1 MVRVPDF
8 VYGIVPARA
17 EYGFEKQPTNVD
29 NAVVIRVL
37 SLASSFQWTG
47 TTATDVVAI
56 AMDRGTPNL
65 VVKYTTDPRDPDG
78 RTSLCMSVWVEKDT
92 EVADRLVHDL
102 WPTSFLP
109 VSVDQFSA
117 ATGRVIAGPTD
128 TFVARDFDSAW
139 GKSTT
144 KLQRSQSIRR
154 TEAVRSVTQDASRG
168 SNISSTVWKWL
179 AAFTSLGCLVLA
191 PYSRYLYLEKES
203 FNKEVTDA
211 NKEVTNANKEVTNA
225 NKEVTNANNAKS
237 ASESKVKEIKNQLE
251 NESAKHF
258 KAISVLNESESGLK
272 DSISSLLKENREL
285 RNVIAG
291 DDTKIDKAELRG
303 YKQQLADVQTK
314 LKALD
319 HAFGPLKDA
328 IQKKPGWWSELKEGG
343 RQIISPK
350 NDASKE

>member
-1 MVRVPDF
+1 MRDPDF
-8 VYGIVPARA
+8 VYGIVPERR
-17 EYGFEKQPTNVD
+17 EYGFERQPSNVD

-37 SLASSFQWTG
+37 SLASSFEWTG

-109 VSVDQFSA
+109 VSVDQFLA

-203 FNKEVTDA
+203 FNKEVT
-211 NKEVTNANKEVTNA
+211 NA

-237 ASESKVKEIKNQLE
+237 ASESKVKEIKDQLKD
-251 NESAKHF
+251 ESANHV
-258 KAISVLNESESGLK
+258 KAISVRNEIESGLK
-272 DSISSLLKENREL
+272 DMISSLQKENHEL
-285 RNVIAG
+285 RNDIAG
-291 DDTKIDKAELRG
+291 DDTKIDKAELRE

-314 LKALD
+314 LRALD